1 MLWIIRF
8 PIWPLIYSFS
18 LFWVDFYFLFIGVG
32 PWLVGLLFGL
42 SWAIILVGFGL
53 VYLLNRLTKYMVVTF
68 LFVVAK
74 SGRRG
79 AVLIGSKRT
88 TLETFCNLLC
98 ISYDICGRVEGFFGY
113 F

>member
-1 MLWIIRF
+1 MISI
-8 PIWPLIYSFS
+8 
-18 LFWVDFYFLFIGVG
+18 LFIGVG
-32 PWLVGLLFGL
+32 HWLVGLLFGL

-53 VYLLNRLTKYMVVTF
+53 VYLLNRLTQYMVVTF

-74 SGRRG
+74 SGKRG

-98 ISYDICGRVEGFFGY
+98 ISYDICERVEGFFGY

>member
-53 VYLLNRLTKYMVVTF
+53 VYLLNLVLGLTPFSYMVVTF
-68 LFVVAK
+68 LFIVAE
-74 SGRRG
+74 SGKKG
-79 AVLIGSKRT
+79 VVLIGS
-88 TLETFCNLLC
+88 
-98 ISYDICGRVEGFFGY
+98 S
-113 F
+113 